1 MYTRL
6 SKVVYLE
13 ILNEDKD
20 FFYCIN
26 LFAFSLIPGIAFAAI
41 FLLAWLDKYWIT
53 CSCFVT
59 MIDIFYT

>member
-26 LFAFSLIPGIAFAAI
+26 LFAFSLIPGIAYANKNIAAR
-41 FLLAWLDKYWIT
+41 LDKY
-53 CSCFVT
+53 
-59 MIDIFYT
+59 